1 MPSALSALEAS
12 SKLGARLSALLDP
25 DTPVNG
31 VTAGKIEAPLLGFGV
46 LSRIDG
52 KPLKPTNLAVSSG
65 WGHRTTTGIVMPGA
79 GRIEL
84 GGAYNDDKVSDILG
98 PPIDVMLNGVA
109 SWRAVPANVWS
120 CLYSC
125 RSVPPCR
132 LHPFRLAGSLPF
144 FSFPFFFFFP
154 FFPPI
159 KFRLTPPII
168 LPGSPFFFSLP
179 SNPKQRA
186 TILLRNDWL
195 SGLIGALLW

>member
-120 CLYSC
+120 FRIGGYQVIKKWLSYREESVLG
-125 RSVPPCR
+125 RS
-132 LHPFRLAGSLPF
+132 
-144 FSFPFFFFFP
+144 
-154 FFPPI
+154 
-159 KFRLTPPII
+159 LTKDEAREVTYMVRRI
-168 LPGSPFFFSLP
+168 
-179 SNPKQRA
+179 A
-186 TILLRNDWL
+186 AILLMTTQLNANYAEASEHSFVWQQTT
-195 SGLIGALLW
+195 ATP